1 MESNKRIRFCSNYK
15 VSLVD
20 ILLSKVAIVVRNLQA
35 GSDWLVYPAVKRE
48 EVLRDFIPTLTTIK
62 DIQDTT
68 SLRAIHRLVSEVPY
82 LMVTRDSRMIVE
94 TQVVTK
100 VNMSLLFKVRAAQ
113 RASNSKNDVID
124 LRGSF

>member
-1 MESNKRIRFCSNYK
+1 MNMQSR
-15 VSLVD
+15 VSRVCE
-20 ILLSKVAIVVRNLQA
+20 IVVKNLQA
-35 GSDWLVYPAVKRE
+35 GSDWLVYPVVKHE
-48 EVLRDFIPTLTTIK
+48 EVLRDFIPTLATIK

-124 LRGSF
+124 LRGSY